1 MARALI
7 IVLDSLGC
15 GGAPDAAAFGDEG
28 ANTLGHVA
36 LACARGQA
44 DNDLRSGPLRLPNLT
59 SLGLGLAAQTSTG
72 DMPSGLDGA
81 VREGVRY
88 GAAIERSH
96 GKDTPSGHWEIAGAP
111 LASPFGLFRASDPAF
126 PPELI
131 AAVIQ
136 ETGIPGILGDC
147 HSAGIEALNLFGED
161 HLTTGKPI
169 FYTSTDSVLQIAAH
183 EESFGLERLYDL
195 CRSVRRLVDPLNIG
209 RVIARPFIGS
219 ARTGFQRTPRRK
231 DFAMPAPAG
240 NMLDR
245 AFDDSRALIT
255 IGKIGDIFSHRNTG
269 RELKAISDMS
279 HFDQIMDNFGGMPD
293 GGLMFA
299 NLVDLD
305 TEYGHRRDVAG
316 YACALEALDRRFAD
330 LLAIMREGD
339 LCIVTADHGNDP
351 TWRGTDHTRENIPIL
366 AFAPGGRSGS
376 IGLRSSFAD
385 IGASVAEHLG
395 LKPTIAGKSWI

>member
-1 MARALI
+1 MARAII

-15 GGAPDAAAFGDEG
+15 GGAPDAAAFGDDG
-28 ANTLGHVA
+28 ADTLGHLA
-36 LACARGQA
+36 LACAREQA
-44 DNDLRSGPLRLPNLT
+44 DNDRRSGPLHLPNLT

-72 DMPSGLDGA
+72 QTPLGLGGA
-81 VREGVRY
+81 VRDGVLY

-111 LASPFGLFRASDPAF
+111 LTSPFGLFRTSDPAF

-131 AAVIQ
+131 AAIVE

-147 HSAGIEALNLFGED
+147 HSDGIEALNLFGQE
-161 HLTTGKPI
+161 HLNTSKPI
-169 FYTSTDSVLQIAAH
+169 FYTSVDSVLQIAAH
-183 EESFGLERLYDL
+183 EERFGLERLYEL
-195 CRSVRRLVDPLNIG
+195 CRIVRAHVDPLNIG

-219 ARTGFQRTPRRK
+219 APTGFERTPRRK
-231 DFAMPAPAG
+231 DFAMPAPQG
-240 NMLDR
+240 NLLDR
-245 AFDDSRALIT
+245 AFEVSRALVT

-269 RELKAISDMS
+269 RELKSASDMG
-279 HFDQIMDNFGGMPD
+279 HFDQIVENFGDLPD

-305 TEYGHRRDVAG
+305 TEFGHRRDVAG

-330 LLAIMREGD
+330 LFPLIREDD

-351 TWRGTDHTRENIPIL
+351 TWRGTDHTRETIPVL

-385 IGASVAEHLG
+385 IGASVAEHLA
-395 LKPTIAGKSWI
+395 LSPPVAGQSWL

>member
-28 ANTLGHVA
+28 ADTLGHVA

-44 DNDLRSGPLRLPNLT
+44 DNDRRGGPLRLPNLT

-72 DMPSGLDGA
+72 QTPLGLDGA

-131 AAVIQ
+131 AAIVCDSMIL
-136 ETGIPGILGDC
+136 GILGDC
-147 HSAGIEALNLFGED
+147 HSDGIEALKVFGEE
-161 HLTTGKPI
+161 HINTGKPI
-169 FYTSTDSVLQIAAH
+169 FYTSVDSVLQIAAH

-195 CRSVRRLVDPLNIG
+195 CRIVRAHVDPLNIG

-219 ARTGFQRTPRRK
+219 PQTGFQRTPRRK
-231 DFAMPAPAG
+231 DFAMQAPVG
-240 NMLDR
+240 NLLDR
-245 AFDDSRALIT
+245 AFGGSRALIT

-269 RELKAISDMS
+269 CELKAISDMG
-279 HFDQIMDNFGGMPD
+279 HFDKVVECFGDLPD
-293 GGLMFA
+293 GGLIFA

-316 YACALEALDRRFAD
+316 YACALEMLDTRFEE
-330 LLAIMREGD
+330 LIPLMRKSD

-351 TWRGTDHTRENIPIL
+351 TWRGTDHTRENVPVL
-366 AFAPGGRSGS
+366 AYAPDGRSGPL
-376 IGLRSSFAD
+376 GLRSSFAD
-385 IGASVAEHLG
+385 IGASVAEHLH
-395 LKPTIAGKSWI
+395 LKPTAAGQSWL

>member
-1 MARALI
+1 M
-7 IVLDSLGC
+7 
-15 GGAPDAAAFGDEG
+15 
-28 ANTLGHVA
+28 
-36 LACARGQA
+36 
-44 DNDLRSGPLRLPNLT
+44 RLPNLT

-72 DMPSGLDGA
+72 QTPLGLDGA

-131 AAVIQ
+131 AAIVCDSMIL
-136 ETGIPGILGDC
+136 GILGDC
-147 HSAGIEALNLFGED
+147 HSDGIEALKVFGEE
-161 HLTTGKPI
+161 HINTGKPI
-169 FYTSTDSVLQIAAH
+169 FYTSVDSVLQIAAH

-195 CRSVRRLVDPLNIG
+195 CRIVRAHVDPLNIG

-219 ARTGFQRTPRRK
+219 PQTGFQRTPRRK
-231 DFAMPAPAG
+231 DFAMQAPVG
-240 NMLDR
+240 NLLDR
-245 AFDDSRALIT
+245 AFGGSRALIT

-269 RELKAISDMS
+269 CELKAISDMG
-279 HFDQIMDNFGGMPD
+279 HFDKVVECFGDLPD
-293 GGLMFA
+293 GGLIFA

-316 YACALEALDRRFAD
+316 YACALEMLDTRFEE
-330 LLAIMREGD
+330 LIPLMRKSD

-351 TWRGTDHTRENIPIL
+351 TWRGTDHTRENVPVL
-366 AFAPGGRSGS
+366 AYAPGRRSGPL
-376 IGLRSSFAD
+376 GLRSSFAD
-385 IGASVAEHLG
+385 IGASVAEHLH
-395 LKPTIAGKSWI
+395 LKPTAAGQSWL

>member
-28 ANTLGHVA
+28 ADTLGHVA

-44 DNDLRSGPLRLPNLT
+44 DNDRRRGPLRLPNLT

-72 DMPSGLDGA
+72 QTPLGLDSA
-81 VREGVRY
+81 IREGVRY

-131 AAVIQ
+131 AAIVR
-136 ETGIPGILGDC
+136 ESAIPGILGNC
-147 HSAGIEALNLFGED
+147 HSDGIVALNRFGHE
-161 HLTTGKPI
+161 HINTGKPI
-169 FYTSTDSVLQIAAH
+169 FYTSVDSVLQIAAR

-195 CRSVRRLVDPLNIG
+195 CRVVRAHVDPLNIG
-209 RVIARPFIGS
+209 RVIARPFNGS
-219 ARTGFQRTPRRK
+219 AQTGFQRTPRRK
-231 DFAMPAPAG
+231 DFTMPAPAG
-240 NMLDR
+240 NLLDR
-245 AFDDSRALIT
+245 AFEATRALIA

-269 RELKAISDMS
+269 RELKATSNMG
-279 HFDQIMDNFGGMPD
+279 HFDKIVECFPDLPD
-293 GGLMFA
+293 GGLIFA

-305 TEYGHRRDVAG
+305 TEYGHRRDIAG
-316 YACALEALDRRFAD
+316 YACALEALDNRFAD
-330 LLAIMREGD
+330 LIPLMREGD
-339 LCIVTADHGNDP
+339 LCIVTADHGDDP
-351 TWRGTDHTRENIPIL
+351 TWRGTDHTRENVPVL
-366 AFAPGGRSGS
+366 AYAPGGRSGS
-376 IGLRSSFAD
+376 LGLRSSFAD
-385 IGASVAEHLG
+385 IGASVAQHLW
-395 LKPTIAGKSWI
+395 LKPTVAGQSWL